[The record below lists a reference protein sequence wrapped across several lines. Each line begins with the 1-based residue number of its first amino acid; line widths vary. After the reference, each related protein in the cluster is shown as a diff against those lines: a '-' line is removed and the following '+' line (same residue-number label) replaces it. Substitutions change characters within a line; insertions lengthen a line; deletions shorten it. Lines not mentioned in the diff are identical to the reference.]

1 MIWPWCFHRVG
12 AQLIGIA
19 GEGLVV
25 EYCLRTG
32 VNATVLQ
39 AGLRAV
45 VPIGRLID
53 SRQYLSKSVEIGDPL
68 KWSLRTLPRRTETR
82 SLPDLMFAAGFFI
95 IDGLSR
101 K

>member
-1 MIWPWCFHRVG
+1 
-12 AQLIGIA
+12 
-19 GEGLVV
+19 
-25 EYCLRTG
+25 
-32 VNATVLQ
+32 
-39 AGLRAV
+39 
-45 VPIGRLID
+45 LID
-53 SRQYLSKSVEIGDPL
+53 SRQYPSKSVEIGDPL